1 MNCVQWDVHSCVFTV
16 PLLCGSLKMQGHS
29 EDKRITTWLSA
40 VILDP
45 NTQAWTLVSVT
56 GSNTWNISI
65 RASLLC
71 SLLRGQQRSVAIV
84 TFYPSGRSSQ
94 GEWDLLW
101 ALTMLCFC
109 PLKQKEGDSEREI
122 WRGICA
128 HWFLL
133 PRDLNWECGC
143 WYKVCSNGKR
153 VLLEMLLM
161 KCRSHRRGW
170 SQESDAVRKTDFL
183 FEPALDPFL
192 YILDATNHLYNM
204 L

>member
-1 MNCVQWDVHSCVFTV
+1 MNSVRWNVYSCVFTV

-29 EDKRITTWLSA
+29 EDKGITTWLSA
-40 VILDP
+40 IILYS
-45 NTQAWTLVSVT
+45 NTQILTLVSVT

-71 SLLRGQQRSVAIV
+71 SQLRGQQRTVAIV
-84 TFYPSGRSSQ
+84 TFYQSGRNSQ
-94 GEWDLLW
+94 GEWNLLC
-101 ALTMLCFC
+101 ALQMQCFC
-109 PLKQKEGDSEREI
+109 RLKQKEGDTEREI
-122 WRGICA
+122 WRGISA

-153 VLLEMLLM
+153 VLVEMLLM
-161 KCRSHRRGW
+161 KCRSHRRSW
-170 SQESDAVRKTDFL
+170 SQDSDAVRKTDFL
-183 FEPALDPFL
+183 FGPALDPFL
-192 YILDATNHLYNM
+192 YMLDTTNHQYNM